1 LHEKVQVR
9 DDRSPQ
15 APGVIQ
21 SHRLTGIFTVRRYHF
36 FASEGNK
43 SMNGTDVGSI
53 TVSFAMNENEYAR
66 YAAAI
71 KRRQPRW
78 ANFLAFVLV
87 LFSAIPV
94 ALTFR
99 FFARQSYVAAISDEI
114 GLVSLLSYMVGAY
127 AMMTAAFVI
136 QRRTSK
142 RTVAA
147 VRAYG
152 TVTAVLDVAGVALTR

>member
-1 LHEKVQVR
+1 MT
-9 DDRSPQ
+9 DRRLRYASFNPI
-15 APGVIQ
+15 A
-21 SHRLTGIFTVRRYHF
+21 LTGIFAVRRCHF
-36 FASEGNK
+36 FLAKGIK

-53 TVSFAMNENEYAR
+53 TVSFAMIENEYAQ

-94 ALTFR
+94 ALMFR

-114 GLVSLLSYMVGAY
+114 GLVSLVSYMVGAC
-127 AMMTAAFVI
+127 AMMTA
-136 QRRTSK
+136 
-142 RTVAA
+142 
-147 VRAYG
+147 
-152 TVTAVLDVAGVALTR
+152 VL